1 MKNLNTTRIRD
12 MFRKILLSLGML
24 AISAATNA
32 SVIVIND
39 SVTGADM
46 AGIEVTVTF
55 ENNTAESS
63 IWAVI
68 ADNGGVTPVDA
79 EGRVGGATAA
89 TWSLSQQ
96 GSTVGGVD
104 QGVLYGLWTFEST
117 NSLSITRVSISGMIA
132 GLTSIVFDS
141 IPLDSASPTELT
153 PGSGGGQGFVTQFSG
168 AVGTYAD
175 QVNPL
180 YDDLFYT
187 LNIDFSNPLEQGEI
201 MTFFAD
207 TDQVSTSVPAP
218 STLAILL
225 SCGMIFVVRRFSR
238 TLSNK

>member
-1 MKNLNTTRIRD
+1 

-55 ENNTAESS
+55 DNNTSESS
-63 IWAVI
+63 IWSVI
-68 ADNGGVTPVDA
+68 ADNGGVTTVDA
-79 EGRVGGATAA
+79 EGRIGGAIAS

-96 GSTVGGVD
+96 GYTLGGVD
-104 QGVLYGLWTFEST
+104 QGIFYGLWTFEN
-117 NSLSITRVSISGMIA
+117 NSMLSVTKISISGIIA

-141 IPLDSASPTELT
+141 IPIDSASPTELT
-153 PGSGGGQGFVTQFSG
+153 PGSGGGQGFVTQFLG

-187 LNIDFSNPLEQGEI
+187 LNIDFSTPLQQGET
-201 MTFFAD
+201 MVFFAD
-207 TDQVSTSVPAP
+207 TDQVASSVPAP
-218 STLAILL
+218 GTLAILL
-225 SCGMIFVVRRFSR
+225 SCGMLLVLRRFSR
-238 TLSNK
+238 TLSN